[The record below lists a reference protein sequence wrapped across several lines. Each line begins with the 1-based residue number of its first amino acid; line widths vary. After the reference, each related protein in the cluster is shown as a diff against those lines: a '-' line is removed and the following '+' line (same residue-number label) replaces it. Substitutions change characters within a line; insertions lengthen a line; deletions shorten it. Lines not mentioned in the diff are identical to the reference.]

1 MARGCKRSELWPDHG
16 GFLCQVKEYASFFCM
31 PKGSLQ
37 VVRTSSLH
45 PAFHELATPG
55 DTEKGPSPCE
65 RAVCA
70 VFLGWSS
77 ALGTRGFA
85 DLAVAVLIDVFSW
98 GTKSSCLSDFYMR
111 AARSLY
117 GCEKTVETVQREET
131 SNGSATSPK
140 S

>member
-16 GFLCQVKEYASFFCM
+16 GFLCQGKEYDSFFCM

-37 VVRTSSLH
+37 VVRASSLH

-77 ALGTRGFA
+77 ALGTRGFT

-111 AARSLY
+111 AARPLY
-117 GCEKTVETVQREET
+117 GCEKNSGDSSERRDLEWL
-131 SNGSATSPK
+131 SNQS
-140 S
+140 

>member
-1 MARGCKRSELWPDHG
+1 MARGCQRSELWQTTVVFYVRG
-16 GFLCQVKEYASFFCM
+16 KNMILFFCM

-37 VVRTSSLH
+37 VVSTSSLH
-45 PAFHELATPG
+45 PAFQELVTPG

-65 RAVCA
+65 RAACA

-111 AARSLY
+111 AARSLC
-117 GCEKTVETVQREET
+117 GCEKNSGDSSERRDLEWL
-131 SNGSATSPK
+131 SNQS
-140 S
+140 